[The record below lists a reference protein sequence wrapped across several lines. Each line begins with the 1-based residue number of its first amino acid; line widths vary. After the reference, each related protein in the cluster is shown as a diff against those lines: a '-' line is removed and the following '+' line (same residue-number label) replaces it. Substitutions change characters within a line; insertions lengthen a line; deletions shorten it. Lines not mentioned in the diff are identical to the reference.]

1 MDQDKSVDVSMGL
14 RTPNDKN
21 IAQKTK
27 NTLGST
33 RQGRTPLEYL
43 MCVVICWAPII
54 FAGQLKLFF

>member
-33 RQGRTPLEYL
+33 RQGRTPPS
-43 MCVVICWAPII
+43 AK
-54 FAGQLKLFF
+54 KLPEHKGTEILNI